1 MNSLTSN
8 NNDNNS
14 TQSQPQS
21 DGKRRVKVDKE
32 AVTEAIE
39 KLTAAIAD
47 AAANNIKQGLFHL
60 PDTMHDALWVATD
73 LVEKSRKF
81 PNYKLTFY
89 HKGMGEGSN
98 TCAVTFVDNTD
109 SPK

>member
-1 MNSLTSN
+1 MNSVI
-8 NNDNNS
+8 NNDNDDS
-14 TQSQPQS
+14 AHSQPQA
-21 DGKRRVKVDKE
+21 DGKRRIKVDKE

-98 TCAVTFVDNTD
+98 TCAVTFIDNTD